1 MNTGKFLCGLYDC
14 LVSEALPARGAKR
27 GTQKFASI
35 HLMLYLLLEH
45 ALADLGV
52 FRSKLEN

>member
-1 MNTGKFLCGLYDC
+1 MNTGKFLCALCDC

-35 HLMLYLLLEH
+35 HLMLYLLLKH
-45 ALADLGV
+45 APADLGV
-52 FRSKLEN
+52 FCSKLDN